1 MQNAK
6 CEPCNEAVN
15 KQNLHKF
22 RALSTKKKKKKKTND
37 MRHIKIKPSYKS
49 MVENRWSQQ

>member
-6 CEPCNEAVN
+6 CEPCNEAVII
-15 KQNLHKF
+15 QNLHELMV
-22 RALSTKKKKKKKTND
+22 LSVISKKKKKTND